1 MTLNEVMNALPDTD
15 KVVITHS
22 GGLDSST
29 AVIIAAH
36 KYGAD
41 NVYSVGYDYGQKQR
55 VELER
60 AEQLCDKL
68 GVHRKLFLF

>member
-1 MTLNEVMNALPDTD
+1 MTLSEVMNTLPDTD

-41 NVYSVGYDYGQKQR
+41 NVFSVGYDYGQKQR
-55 VELER
+55 VELDR
-60 AEQLCDKL
+60 AAQLCEKL
-68 GVHRKLFLF
+68 GVHRQLFY